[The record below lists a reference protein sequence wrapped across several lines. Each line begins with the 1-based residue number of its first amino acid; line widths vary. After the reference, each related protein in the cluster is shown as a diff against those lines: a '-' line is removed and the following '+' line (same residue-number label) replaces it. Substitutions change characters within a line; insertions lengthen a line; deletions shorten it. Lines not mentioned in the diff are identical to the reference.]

1 MSKVLKLVV
10 SLAIPLIV
18 GFVGSIF
25 TSTSV
30 NTWYNEINRPS
41 FTPPNWLFAPA
52 WTLLFILM
60 GLAFYFAW
68 LKGFGGNPSLCISIF
83 AVQLFLNLVWS
94 ILFFGLKA
102 PLYAFVEIVFLWVA
116 ILINV
121 IVFFR
126 VSRVSGY
133 LFLPY
138 ILWVSFASA
147 LNLGVVLLN
156 KF

>member
-1 MSKVLKLVV
+1 MPKIVKLLISVLVPLV
-10 SLAIPLIV
+10 I
-18 GFVGSIF
+18 GFAGGIF
-25 TSTSV
+25 TSSSV
-30 NTWYNEINRPS
+30 NNWYTTINKPS
-41 FTPPNWLFAPA
+41 FTPPGWLFGPA
-52 WTLLFILM
+52 WTLLYILM

-68 LKGFGGNPSLCISIF
+68 LKGFGGNPSLCIGIF
-83 AVQLFLNLVWS
+83 AVQLILNFLWS

-133 LFLPY
+133 LLLPY